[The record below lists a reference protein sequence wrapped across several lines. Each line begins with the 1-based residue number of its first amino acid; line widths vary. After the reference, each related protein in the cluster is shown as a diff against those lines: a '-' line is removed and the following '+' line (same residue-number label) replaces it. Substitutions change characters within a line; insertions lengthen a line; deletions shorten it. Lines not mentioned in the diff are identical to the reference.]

1 MSSKKEDTEIDVSKE
16 TLNDIN
22 TPSANKDE
30 NTQSEENDD
39 TASVDSF
46 GSDEVAREQSK
57 YKDDKI
63 EDVEAL
69 AKEME
74 QCYLEAVEEMK
85 ELEKF
90 APRFKALDKK
100 TEKLFKYYFGGPW
113 MSHRE
118 RIFDERPN
126 SGYNII
132 GEDCI
137 FDFYGDMHN
146 LAKQNLK
153 EAALYLTNKD
163 ECGC

>member
-1 MSSKKEDTEIDVSKE
+1 MCTNTETPNADVSKGI
-16 TLNDIN
+16 L
-22 TPSANKDE
+22 AE
-30 NTQSEENDD
+30 NTTLRETPGNISSDDNDD
-39 TASVDSF
+39 NASVDSF

-63 EDVEAL
+63 EDVDAL

-85 ELEKF
+85 ELEKLV
-90 APRFKALDKK
+90 PRFKALDKK

-118 RIFDERPN
+118 RIFEERPN
-126 SGYNII
+126 SGYNVL

-137 FDFYGDMHN
+137 FDFYGDLNN

-153 EAALYLTNKD
+153 EMTLYLTDKKD
-163 ECGC
+163 F

>member
-1 MSSKKEDTEIDVSKE
+1 MCTNTETPKADVSKGI
-16 TLNDIN
+16 L
-22 TPSANKDE
+22 AE
-30 NTQSEENDD
+30 NTTLRETPGNISSDDNDD
-39 TASVDSF
+39 NASVDSF

-63 EDVEAL
+63 EDVDAL

-85 ELEKF
+85 ELEKLV
-90 APRFKALDKK
+90 PRFKALDKK
-100 TEKLFKYYFGGPW
+100 TKKLFKYYFGGPW

-118 RIFDERPN
+118 RIFEERPN
-126 SGYNII
+126 SGYNVL

-137 FDFYGDMHN
+137 FDFYGDLNN

-153 EAALYLTNKD
+153 EMTLYLTDKKD
-163 ECGC
+163 F

>member
-1 MSSKKEDTEIDVSKE
+1 MCTNTETPKADVSKGI
-16 TLNDIN
+16 L
-22 TPSANKDE
+22 AE
-30 NTQSEENDD
+30 NTTLRETPGNISSDDNDD
-39 TASVDSF
+39 NASVDSF

-63 EDVEAL
+63 EDVDAL

-85 ELEKF
+85 ELEKLV
-90 APRFKALDKK
+90 PRFKALDKK

-118 RIFDERPN
+118 RIFEERPN
-126 SGYNII
+126 SGYNVL

-137 FDFYGDMHN
+137 FDFYGDLNN

-153 EAALYLTNKD
+153 EMTLYLTDKKD
-163 ECGC
+163 F